1 MHQNIVITGASGFI
15 GKALIKEFI
24 RRRLNFKAFSRK
36 RTNYSNIVRKYSDI
50 TPAHNSIL
58 IHLAQSNKSSKNY
71 KNEIETLN
79 KLTKKNWK
87 HIIFASSTKLYG
99 DKSNKPHKENEKIN
113 YYDNYTKM
121 KKLSEQ
127 IVLKKRGTVFR
138 LSNVYGVG
146 VNKKTV
152 IGLIRDKILKR
163 KKIILR
169 EVQSV
174 RDFIF
179 IDDVIKAFIKAL
191 QIKPKKILNIS
202 YGSSCSIEE
211 VIKITQKILKLE
223 TVKLHIKQKLKKNSI
238 ILVDN
243 SKSKKILR
251 WSPKYSMTKGL
262 EKIF

>member
-1 MHQNIVITGASGFI
+1 
-15 GKALIKEFI
+15 
-24 RRRLNFKAFSRK
+24 
-36 RTNYSNIVRKYSDI
+36 
-50 TPAHNSIL
+50 
-58 IHLAQSNKSSKNY
+58 
-71 KNEIETLN
+71 
-79 KLTKKNWK
+79 
-87 HIIFASSTKLYG
+87 
-99 DKSNKPHKENEKIN
+99 
-113 YYDNYTKM
+113 M

-127 IVLKKRGTVFR
+127 IVLKRKGTVLR
-138 LSNVYGVG
+138 LSNVYGAS

-179 IDDVIKAFIKAL
+179 IDDVIRAFIKAL

-202 YGSSCSIEE
+202 CGSSYSIEE
-211 VIKITQKILKLE
+211 VIKITQKILKLK

-251 WSPKYSMTKGL
+251 WSPKYSMIKGL